1 MMRNIL
7 LNVLIGLLIVSCIDP
22 KNIPLGTSSE
32 WVVFGLMGE
41 DKEPVIFVYGV
52 EREFGRLIYNKEA
65 LITIT
70 NQNSG
75 EISTLE
81 SVVNDTSKYYKTNE
95 FPFATDLR
103 GDFIYYS
110 SNSFK
115 AQTGINYEIEID
127 LGNEKGKSLV
137 VLPSR
142 ERFSSVELVNNGI
155 VNQNILMSIENP
167 DTNSYYKWDVSIDQS
182 FSYDTPFIDSINGDT
197 NYISENLV
205 LRETYT
211 PNIYISKNRIEESE
225 NSFVFN
231 IVQNIGY
238 YPNIE
243 EPFYLNV
250 RLRHYGKEVVDY
262 FESINRQ
269 NEISSFD
276 PFVEPVFIKSNID
289 GLIGLVGTFTY
300 SNDLLLEYQ
309 P

>member
-7 LNVLIGLLIVSCIDP
+7 LTVLIGILIVSCIDP

-32 WVVFGLMGE
+32 WVVFGLIGE

-52 EREFGRLIYNKEA
+52 EREFGKLFYNEDA

-70 NQNSG
+70 NKTSG
-75 EISTLE
+75 EITTLE
-81 SVVNDTSKYYKTNE
+81 SVFNDTLKYYKTNE
-95 FPFATDLR
+95 FPFSNDLR

-115 AQTGINYEIEID
+115 AQTGVNYEIEFD

-137 VLPSR
+137 RLPSR
-142 ERFSSVELVNNGI
+142 EVFSSVELINNGMG
-155 VNQNILMSIENP
+155 NKNILMSIQNP
-167 DTNSYYKWDVSIDQS
+167 DTNSYYKWEVSIDQT
-182 FSYDTPFIDSINGDT
+182 FEYQTPSIDSINGDT
-197 NYISENLV
+197 NYISESLI
-205 LRETYT
+205 LMADYT
-211 PNIYISKNRIEESE
+211 PNNYITKTRIEENE

-243 EPFYLNV
+243 EPYYLNV

-300 SNDLLLEYQ
+300 SNDLILEYQ